1 MTQGPV
7 DLQVSL
13 SYGLPRKGIP
23 GPSSFRRWV
32 AAALDRRCKAADIG
46 IRIVDTEEGQHFNR
60 HYRGKDYA
68 TNVLSFEADRP
79 EGLPDDVHIPLIGDL
94 ILCAPVVEREAQ
106 EQNKP
111 LVAHYAHLTVHGT
124 LHLLG
129 WDHQDDRE
137 ANAMEQLEREILA
150 TFGISDPYL

>member
-23 GPSSFRRWV
+23 APSSFRRWV

-46 IRIVDTEEGQHFNR
+46 IRIVDAEEGQHFNR

-94 ILCAPVVEREAQ
+94 ILCAPVVEREATS
-106 EQNKP
+106 
-111 LVAHYAHLTVHGT
+111 AHHSAPPPAGTRPGGSGRATERPDPHG
-124 LHLLG
+124 
-129 WDHQDDRE
+129 
-137 ANAMEQLEREILA
+137 
-150 TFGISDPYL
+150 P